1 VPLDETL
8 GIAPY
13 QQSSEELV
21 RLGCRLSVMM
31 PYAQASEVLRQWSG
45 LSLSAGSLWNW
56 VQAVG
61 QRAEAA
67 LAEALSRQA
76 DDETVTPEPID
87 AALAAL
93 PLAIGADGVMVPFRP
108 TPKTPM
114 GAIQW
119 REIKVGI
126 LARLGTRVTRAGKTV
141 PQLLRRRLVAVLGT
155 IDDFIPPLQLEATCQ
170 GVDTAP
176 LVVWLSDGGRGFWRV
191 YRTCFATAIAVLDF
205 FHAASHLARAT
216 HALFGTLQ
224 SSEAQTWF
232 RRWRHLLRY
241 GQAHRVRRAL
251 TQLIHLPGWS
261 ASAFS
266 TLLQVQA

>member
-205 FHAASHLARAT
+205 FHAAPCST
-216 HALFGTLQ
+216 NC
-224 SSEAQTWF
+224 
-232 RRWRHLLRY
+232 
-241 GQAHRVRRAL
+241 RVWGYDK
-251 TQLIHLPGWS
+251 TPS
-261 ASAFS
+261 D
-266 TLLQVQA
+266 

>member
-1 VPLDETL
+1 MPLDEAL
-8 GIAPY
+8 GIVPY

-21 RLGCRLSVMM
+21 RLGCLLSVMM
-31 PYAQASEVLRQWSG
+31 PYGQASEVLRQWSG
-45 LSLSAGSLWNW
+45 LSVSAASLWNW
-56 VQAVG
+56 VQQVG

-67 LAEALSRQA
+67 LAEVLAVQA
-76 DDETVTPEPID
+76 GGEGVAPEPME

-108 TPKTPM
+108 TPKTPK

-119 REIKVGI
+119 REVKVGI
-126 LARLGTRVTRAGKTV
+126 LARLGRRVTRAGKTV

-155 IDDFIPPLQLEATCQ
+155 IDDFIPVIQLEVTRQ

-205 FHAASHLARAT
+205 FHAAGHLARAT
-216 HALFGTLQ
+216 EALFGSLH
-224 SSEAQTWF
+224 SAEAQAWF
-232 RRWRHLLRY
+232 RRWRHWLRHGQARRVRQTLLR
-241 GQAHRVRRAL
+241 GCLKRAVPGIVRR
-251 TQLIHLPGWS
+251 
-261 ASAFS
+261 
-266 TLLQVQA
+266 

>member
-21 RLGCRLSVMM
+21 RLGCRLSAMM

-93 PLAIGADGVMVPFRP
+93 PLAIG
-108 TPKTPM
+108 PM
-114 GAIQW
+114 G
-119 REIKVGI
+119 
-126 LARLGTRVTRAGKTV
+126 
-141 PQLLRRRLVAVLGT
+141 
-155 IDDFIPPLQLEATCQ
+155 
-170 GVDTAP
+170 
-176 LVVWLSDGGRGFWRV
+176 
-191 YRTCFATAIAVLDF
+191 
-205 FHAASHLARAT
+205 
-216 HALFGTLQ
+216 
-224 SSEAQTWF
+224 
-232 RRWRHLLRY
+232 
-241 GQAHRVRRAL
+241 
-251 TQLIHLPGWS
+251 
-261 ASAFS
+261 
-266 TLLQVQA
+266 